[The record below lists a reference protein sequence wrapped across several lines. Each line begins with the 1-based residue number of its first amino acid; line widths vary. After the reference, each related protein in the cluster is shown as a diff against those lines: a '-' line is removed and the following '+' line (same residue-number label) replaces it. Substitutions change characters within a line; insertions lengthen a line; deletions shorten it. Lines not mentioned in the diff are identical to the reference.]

1 MIIYFILLA
10 VFVTGIITL
19 IAFSDD
25 DEEID
30 YEELFKKMDK
40 E

>member
-10 VFVTGIITL
+10 VFVIGIITL

-25 DEEID
+25 EEEID
-30 YEELFKKMDK
+30 YEELFKKKDK

>member
-10 VFVTGIITL
+10 VFVIGIITL

-30 YEELFKKMDK
+30 YEKLFNKMDK